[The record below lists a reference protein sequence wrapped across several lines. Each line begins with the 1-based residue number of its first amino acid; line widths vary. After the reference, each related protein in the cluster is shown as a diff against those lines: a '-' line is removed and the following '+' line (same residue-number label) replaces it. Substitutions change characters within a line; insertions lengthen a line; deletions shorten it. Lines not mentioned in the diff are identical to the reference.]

1 MWARVSDQLSRNRY
15 VESSTVG
22 PEAVAAAVL
31 EALARRPRRILV
43 GSPLVRIGALLSA
56 LSPRIDRA
64 TDRLSR
70 IDAVYRER
78 IRTDR
83 GRRL

>member
-1 MWARVSDQLSRNRY
+1 
-15 VESSTVG
+15 
-22 PEAVAAAVL
+22 
-31 EALARRPRRILV
+31 V
-43 GSPLVRIGALLSA
+43 GSPLVRMGALMSA
-56 LSPRIDRA
+56 VSPRIDRL